1 MTTHSTAIDTGKTR
15 PLVRIGG
22 LPRVEGHGP
31 LGIVSELMRDQFGAL
46 RRWQRDYGGVFE
58 LRVGPAT
65 FVVAADANAAAE
77 MLIEGGNTFVRG
89 GAMYAPMNA
98 VFGDSSMVT
107 TEGEVWRARRRGAQ
121 PQFRQRAIVAM
132 GERVDRTL
140 DEILAE
146 LGPGEVDM
154 YRFSGRVSMSVGLA
168 VMFGHGL
175 NHPGFAELGSA
186 IDYAIGQIGVGW
198 VADQLPRWLPIPG
211 RRRFRRELAVIDA
224 KIYALIESRR
234 ASGELG
240 DDMLGM
246 LLHMSDDGAT
256 SDGVMSTVAMSTVD
270 VRNEAVA
277 LIIAGY
283 ETTANALGWALLEL
297 ARSPELLAAVRAEAD
312 DELTHGVPPSP
323 KSLAHTRRI
332 FMESL
337 RMYPSVLWVPRNAAE
352 NTTLGGYPIAA
363 GTAVVCSPYLVH
375 HDPHA
380 WDEPERFDP
389 ERFAEGSNQPLNRHA
404 FVPFGLGQHMCIGQH
419 LAMLEGP
426 LALARIVQRWDL
438 ATIPHRQP
446 VQKISTTMK
455 AKRGIWLKLS
465 PRTA

>member
-1 MTTHSTAIDTGKTR
+1 MTTHSTAIDNGKTR
-15 PLVRIGG
+15 PLVRLGG
-22 LPRVEGHGP
+22 LPRVAGVGAF
-31 LGIVSELMRDQFGAL
+31 GIASELMRDQFGAL

-58 LRVGPAT
+58 LRVGPAS

-98 VFGDSSMVT
+98 VFGETSMVT

-121 PQFRQRAIVAM
+121 PQFRQRAVAAM
-132 GERVDRTL
+132 SERVNHTL
-140 DEILAE
+140 DELVAE
-146 LGPGEVDM
+146 LGPGERDM
-154 YRFSGRVSMSVGLA
+154 YQFSGRVSMSVALA

-175 NHPGFAELGSA
+175 NRPGFAELGTA

-198 VADQLPRWLPIPG
+198 IASQLPRWLPIPG
-211 RRRFRRELAVIDA
+211 RRRFRRELAVIDS
-224 KIYALIESRR
+224 KIHEMIESRR
-234 ASGELG
+234 ASGQLG

-246 LLHMSDDGAT
+246 LLHMADDD
-256 SDGVMSTVAMSTVD
+256 SMSALEI
-270 VRNEAVA
+270 RNEAVA
-277 LIIAGY
+277 LILAGY
-283 ETTANALGWALLEL
+283 ETTGNAIGWALLEL
-297 ARSPELLAAVRAEAD
+297 ARSPAMLARVRAEAD
-312 DELTHGVPPSP
+312 TELTSGVPQSP
-323 KSLAHTRRI
+323 KALAFTRQV

-337 RMYPSVLWVPRNAAE
+337 RMYPSVIWVPRNAAE
-352 NTTLGGYPIAA
+352 DTTLGGYPVAA

-389 ERFAEGSNQPLNRHA
+389 ERFAEGSNQPRNRHA

-438 ATIPHRQP
+438 ATVPRRAP
-446 VQKISTTMK
+446 VQKISTSMK
-455 AKRGIWLKLS
+455 AKDGIWLKLAA
-465 PRTA
+465 RTA

>member
-15 PLVRIGG
+15 PLVRLGG
-22 LPRVEGHGP
+22 LPRVEGQGP
-31 LGIVSELMRDQFGAL
+31 LGIVSELMRDQFGAM

-58 LRVGPAT
+58 LRIGPAS
-65 FVVAADANAAAE
+65 FVIAADANTAAE
-77 MLIEGGNTFVRG
+77 MLIDGGNTFVRG

-98 VFGDSSMVT
+98 VFGSTSMVT
-107 TEGEVWRARRRGAQ
+107 TEGEIWRARRRGAQ
-121 PQFRQRAIVAM
+121 PQFRQRAIAAM
-132 GERVDRTL
+132 SERVNQTL

-146 LGPGEVDM
+146 LGPGEADM
-154 YRFSGRVSMSVGLA
+154 YRFSGRVSMSVALA

-175 NHPGFAELGSA
+175 TRPGFAELGAA

-198 VADQLPRWLPIPG
+198 LASQLPRWLPLPG
-211 RRRFRRELAVIDA
+211 RRRFRRELAVIDS
-224 KIYALIESRR
+224 KIHQLIETRR

-246 LLHMSDDGAT
+246 LLHMADD
-256 SDGVMSTVAMSTVD
+256 SAMSAVD

-277 LIIAGY
+277 LIAAGY
-283 ETTANALGWALLEL
+283 ETTANALGWALLEI
-297 ARSPELLAAVRAEAD
+297 ARSPQMLARIRAEAD
-312 DELTHGVPPSP
+312 AELANGIPQSP
-323 KSLAHTRRI
+323 RSLPYTRQV

-352 NTTLGGYPIAA
+352 DATLGGYPIAA

-380 WDEPERFDP
+380 WEEPERFDP
-389 ERFAEGSNQPLNRHA
+389 ERFAEGSAQPRNRHA
-404 FVPFGLGQHMCIGQH
+404 FIPFGLGQHMCIGQH

-426 LALARIVQRWDL
+426 LALARVVQRWDL
-438 ATIPHRQP
+438 ATIPNRTS
-446 VQKISTTMK
+446 VQRISTTMK
-455 AKRGIWLKLS
+455 TKGGIWLNLS
-465 PRTA
+465 PRTS